1 MQKYIK
7 LLNKI
12 SYLNQTN
19 NVYLPNSS
27 INQIELNGKVTINY
41 SYKYNVLNIDFYTH
55 IPQFSMKFDIKTEK
69 EIEKN
74 TKKILN
80 YVTFCFKTRIK
91 NAMQKRPFKME

>member
-1 MQKYIK
+1 
-7 LLNKI
+7 
-12 SYLNQTN
+12 
-19 NVYLPNSS
+19 
-27 INQIELNGKVTINY
+27 
-41 SYKYNVLNIDFYTH
+41 
-55 IPQFSMKFDIKTEK
+55 MKFDIKTEK